1 MHLRPVIWV
10 TGHVNDK
17 RETLLRP
24 VPSATP
30 PTRTRFDGC
39 GPSATPAEALDAYRK
54 VHRLPAAEL
63 SIKPSA
69 SLCDLQLRMLRSAPA
84 LGLPEPLSRP
94 PEGAALAGDRRR
106 SRGNCSPLPA

>member
-1 MHLRPVIWV
+1 MHLQPVIWV

-30 PTRTRFDGC
+30 TRTRFDGP

-54 VHRLPAAEL
+54 AHRPLAAEL

-69 SLCDLQLRMLRSAPA
+69 RLRDLPVCMPPVIGVAFITHGSALRAVFLR
-84 LGLPEPLSRP
+84 GR
-94 PEGAALAGDRRR
+94 
-106 SRGNCSPLPA
+106 

>member
-1 MHLRPVIWV
+1 MIWV

-30 PTRTRFDGC
+30 TRTRFDGP

-54 VHRLPAAEL
+54 AHRLLAAEL

-69 SLCDLQLRMLRSAPA
+69 PLRDPQLRMLRSTPG
-84 LGLPEPLSRP
+84 LGLPEPRSRP
-94 PEGAALAGDRRR
+94 PEGTLTMVQIVTA
-106 SRGNCSPLPA
+106 